1 MPKEDFKNSKSR
13 MVLVL
18 FGFFILF
25 GLLMFGIPLYNVWSS
40 EQGGRAELARA
51 DYSKRVAVVEAQ
63 AKLDSA
69 GLLADS
75 EVRRAEGVAKAN
87 QIIGESLKGHV
98 EYLQYLWIT
107 QLEKSTHET
116 IYVPT
121 ESQIPILEAGKNVN
135 KGDN

>member
-1 MPKEDFKNSKSR
+1 MNKTKTDLGK
-13 MVLVL
+13 VIIITLI
-18 FGFFILF
+18 FGF
-25 GLLMFGIPLYNVWSS
+25 LLIAIYAINPIYNVWAQ

-63 AKLDSA
+63 AKLDSSV
-69 GLLADS
+69 LLAQA
-75 EVRRAEGVAKAN
+75 EVKRAEGVAKAN
-87 QIIGESLKGHV
+87 QIIGESLRGHK

-121 ESQIPILEAGKNVN
+121 ETQLPILEATRGLEET
-135 KGDN
+135 

>member
-1 MPKEDFKNSKSR
+1 MGELSDYIALGFVV
-13 MVLVL
+13 VLIV
-18 FGFFILF
+18 
-25 GLLMFGIPLYNVWSS
+25 GLLFIGYPIYNVWAS
-40 EQGGRAELARA
+40 EQGGKAELARA

-69 GLLADS
+69 GLLADA
-75 EVRRAEGVAKAN
+75 EVKRAEGVAKAN
-87 QIIGESLKGHV
+87 QIIGESLKGHT

-121 ESQIPILEAGKNVN
+121 EAQIPILEAGKNVR
-135 KGDN
+135 